1 MSKITPERA
10 ALIERIK
17 AAAAALEIPKEAV
30 DHVVKHGTSYHR
42 SKACKVL
49 CDFAVKYGV
58 SLDWL
63 ITDDIEAL
71 LKYAAIGHKIT
82 MASPQSKPEPVIPAG
97 WPQSRPLRI
106 EKFITEKTVKC

>member
-1 MSKITPERA
+1 MSKVDPDRT

-17 AAAAALEIPKEAV
+17 IAASALEIPQEAV

-42 SKACKVL
+42 SKACTVL

-63 ITDDIEAL
+63 IAGDIEAL
-71 LKYAAIGHKIT
+71 LKYAAIGFRVTH
-82 MASPQSKPEPVIPAG
+82 ARAA
-97 WPQSRPLRI
+97 
-106 EKFITEKTVKC
+106 